1 MESGKKSLEEL
12 TTAGV
17 FHVPEYQRYY
27 SWTEPEWDDLW
38 TDLYNLPV
46 DKQHYFGTIIIQKT
60 GETAT
65 GGSTGGYGST
75 KEKPIN
81 LLIDGQQ
88 RLTSLALLVRSMTE
102 QLEEI
107 APETDHEDE
116 IFEDIADMR
125 ETLLVE
131 DNIYQLQLLD
141 EEDNKY
147 LEWLLTGHNVRDPE
161 RPSQRKMIQAK
172 KFFDEQLSA
181 LIASPDVDP
190 LDVASQLKQLWET
203 ILELELMVYVVDA
216 ANPEKATLI
225 FDSVNDRG
233 RSLSTFDKTKSFL
246 MRMAYLAAGNENE
259 AQSIIDGI
267 RRSFGEMYNDHQ
279 TMLNSPYVSDISDD
293 AVQRYHFISFF
304 DWSNSDE
311 YSDPTFLKELK
322 EHIRELRQD
331 DPEACLD
338 YIQNYTNSLERGFNA
353 LSEVLN
359 RSGNDEISD
368 LVNRIHK
375 LRHATKFYPLLLK
388 AWPNIDEEGKLELLN
403 AVETYIF
410 RVYSI
415 GNHRSHTGESSLY
428 VRTRNVS
435 ENSPSDVWVSKVASL
450 MKRYENDS
458 QFRRSLSASNLYS
471 KASSQDLRYLF
482 YFYNKHRAKEKNER
496 GGPTLSEA
504 MSNEYT
510 VEHIWPQSPEELPIS
525 NSEDY
530 HSPEA
535 RYEDTIHRLGN
546 LTLASRPWNSKWG
559 NSDFETKHDEGYV
572 ESKLWVQWDIQNKY
586 DEWSVENI
594 DHREAEL
601 IEFVI
606 EKWST
611 PETRLGDVDG
621 ASDAIDRLTDEEA
634 FVLRALCQNTGG
646 AVRRVIHGDVS
657 ELPDSPFNNPNS
669 NGQER
674 NKVGSILSRLNN
686 IGLAKRNKYTWY
698 PTEEALTAQKT
709 I

>member
-38 TDLYNLPV
+38 TDLYTLPP

-60 GETAT
+60 EETET
-65 GGSTGGYGST
+65 GGSTGGYGSS

-102 QLEEI
+102 RLEEL
-107 APETDHEDE
+107 APETDHE
-116 IFEDIADMR
+116 EDILDDVEEMR
-125 ETLLVE
+125 ETLLLE

-147 LEWLLTGHNVRDPE
+147 LEWLLTGHDVHDPE
-161 RPSQRKMIQAK
+161 RPSQRKMIEAK
-172 KFFDEQLSA
+172 DFFDEQLA
-181 LIASPDVDP
+181 ELTASPDVNP

-246 MRMAYLAAGNENE
+246 IRMAYLAANESE
-259 AQSIIDGI
+259 AHATI
-267 RRSFGEMYNDHQ
+267 RRIRQSFGEMYNDHQ
-279 TMLNSPYVSDISDD
+279 TMLESPYVSDISDD

-311 YSDPTFLKELK
+311 YSDPNFLTELK
-322 EHIRELRQD
+322 EHIRELRQE
-331 DPEACLD
+331 DPEACLE
-338 YIQNYTNSLERGFNA
+338 YIRDYTNSLERGFNA
-353 LSEVLN
+353 LSKILDRTGDDEVSN
-359 RSGNDEISD
+359 
-368 LVNRIHK
+368 LVDRIHK

-388 AWPNIDEEGKLELLN
+388 AWPNLDEEGRLELLK
-403 AVETYIF
+403 AIETYIF

-435 ENSPSDVWVSKVASL
+435 ETSPSDVWVSKVVNL
-450 MKRYENDS
+450 MKRYESDS
-458 QFRRSLSASNLYS
+458 QFRRSLSASDLYS

-482 YFYNKHRAKEKNER
+482 YFYNEHRAEEMGER

-510 VEHIWPQSPEELPIS
+510 VEHIWAQSPDELPL
-525 NSEDY
+525 EDSGDY
-530 HSPEA
+530 PSPEA
-535 RYEDTIHRLGN
+535 RYEANIHRLGN

-559 NSDFETKHDEGYV
+559 NADFEMKRDEGYV
-572 ESKLWVQWDIQNKY
+572 ESKLWVQWDIQNNY

-594 DHREAEL
+594 EKRESEL
-601 IEFVI
+601 IEFVL

-611 PETRLGDVDG
+611 PETRLGDVDEP
-621 ASDAIDRLTDEEA
+621 SDAINRLTDEEE

-657 ELPDSPFNNPNS
+657 ELPGSPFNSPNS
-669 NGQER
+669 NGKER
-674 NKVGSILSRLNN
+674 SEVGSILSRLQNV
-686 IGLAKRNKYTWY
+686 GLAERNKHTWY
-698 PTEEALTAQKT
+698 PTEEATTAQLAV
-709 I
+709 